1 MRRRLILAA
10 TVVAALAATGE
21 APASAGDAAG
31 SLRPSASSSSVLFG
45 IGGSGTA
52 ISLTQIPVHIRG
64 GLAVQFHGD
73 QATGCAARGL
83 CGFSGTVI
91 WQPPSTATL
100 EADTFREH
108 GRNEYDVSLD
118 FLGNLAPGGPP
129 VQGGVTTA
137 DVRFAPNGAGGSPST
152 CTDAAVTGADIE
164 MPVHL
169 RAASLTLAAAEPSVL
184 ATRCAAPLQSD
195 IANQLARRVVDVASL
210 SHGQIG
216 VSLASSSDFAVHGLA
231 GTVTSTIQLRLGR
244 PHTQRASTQGS
255 SPKQPKVRTVQVE
268 YSAHLNASVLIRTHG
283 DPTSCAQLGSCG
295 ANGTFALRVHSRPG
309 KLLLFAF
316 AGARRPLRD
325 ELAALGLRKH
335 GNPRGILIAGAFLV
349 RGPTSYAVDVTQGAH
364 TCKDTG
370 PAGPGVFLLE
380 GTGGSVSAT
389 FSQGPPV
396 LHLRCPGPIIS
407 QDNGF
412 ASASVRIARLRHGG
426 TIHLRTVRNL
436 RDDGYTVRTSANV
449 AMTLAPPKVKITT
462 DALRSPNPG

>member
-1 MRRRLILAA
+1 VRRRLILAA
-10 TVVAALAATGE
+10 TVVAVLAATGE
-21 APASAGDAAG
+21 APASAADAAG
-31 SLRPSASSSSVLFG
+31 S
-45 IGGSGTA
+45 SGTA
-52 ISLTQIPVHIRG
+52 ISFTQIPVRMRG
-64 GLAVQFHGD
+64 GLAVEFHGD

-100 EADTFREH
+100 ETDTFRDH
-108 GRNEYDVSLD
+108 GRTEYDVSLA
-118 FLGNLAPGGPP
+118 FLGNLRPGGPP
-129 VQGGVTTA
+129 LQGGVTTA
-137 DVRFAPNGAGGSPST
+137 NVRFAPSGAGASPST

-184 ATRCAAPLQSD
+184 ATRCAGPLQSD
-195 IANQLARRVVDVASL
+195 IANQLARRVVDVATL

-231 GTVTSTIQLRLGR
+231 GTVTSTIQLSLGR
-244 PHTQRASTQGS
+244 ADTQRASNGAS
-255 SPKQPKVRTVQVE
+255 SPQAKVRTVQVE
-268 YSAHLNASVLIRTHG
+268 YRAQVNGSVLGRTHG
-283 DPTSCAQLGSCG
+283 DPTSCAPLGSCG

-316 AGARRPLRD
+316 AGSRRPLRD

-349 RGPTSYAVDVTQGAH
+349 RGPTTYAVDVTQGAN

-370 PAGPGVFLLE
+370 PTGPGLFLLE
-380 GTGGSVSAT
+380 GTGGPVSAT
-389 FSQGPPV
+389 FSQGPPS
-396 LHLRCPGPIIS
+396 LHLRCPGPMVS
-407 QDNGF
+407 QGNGF
-412 ASASVRIARLRHGG
+412 ASASVRLARLRHGG
-426 TIHLRTVRNL
+426 RIHLRTVRNL

-449 AMTLAPPKVKITT
+449 AVTLARPKVTITT